1 MEEWKVPDFGDI
13 VQAPYLLL
21 VIGVIVAA
29 MAGKLKPRDLIVIL
43 PFLFFGMT
51 SRRAVFPAAIILAPW
66 ACLALPALKVP
77 RSSMSTPVVGAVLG
91 VLALLTLSPL
101 ALEPLGVLDEER
113 FPSEDIRS
121 AMADRHLF
129 HDDGVGGFLIY
140 EEWPDRLVYIDD
152 RAELYGAEMLLEYN
166 EARQGRYED
175 LFERYGF
182 DAALSRAHWPLTE
195 VLDADGWTRAA
206 EDEEFIVFLAPG
218 Q

>member
-1 MEEWKVPDFGDI
+1 
-13 VQAPYLLL
+13 
-21 VIGVIVAA
+21 
-29 MAGKLKPRDLIVIL
+29 
-43 PFLFFGMT
+43 
-51 SRRAVFPAAIILAPW
+51 
-66 ACLALPALKVP
+66 
-77 RSSMSTPVVGAVLG
+77 
-91 VLALLTLSPL
+91 
-101 ALEPLGVLDEER
+101 
-113 FPSEDIRS
+113 
-121 AMADRHLF
+121 MADRHLF